1 MPGPSGN
8 QVLIGSAR
16 SGGFRE
22 AMLRPGPASL
32 GGVMAR
38 GVTAVLTTRKA
49 TRRFCCVA
57 SLGEPS
63 DRGPGREPGGRR
75 SAVLR
80 VGGCSRAGPNKGGF
94 VGILGETL
102 VDARRKA
109 GAGPFGVS
117 VRG

>member
-63 DRGPGREPGGRR
+63 GRGHRARAWRSKVRRPPGRR
-75 SAVLR
+75 VLT
-80 VGGCSRAGPNKGGF
+80 G
-94 VGILGETL
+94 
-102 VDARRKA
+102 DRK
-109 GAGPFGVS
+109 S
-117 VRG
+117 VV